1 MAAVYVHTY
10 AKRGGERGVCVCGGR
25 GVAGRGSDEVVSA
38 KRAQAAGGGGG
49 KIITWCHENDD
60 TPMLLLPN
68 IYLSLSPLPLI
79 NT

>member
-10 AKRGGERGVCVCGGR
+10 AKRGGERCVCVCGGR

-38 KRAQAAGGGGG
+38 KRAQAAGGGGEN
-49 KIITWCHENDD
+49 ITWCHENDD